1 MKFDALWLLRYA
13 MWASVSLPIALFA
26 GVPVTAHSAD
36 TVDLDM
42 LLRRDTYDDIKL
54 SPTGEYY
61 AATVPLADR
70 TVLAVIRR
78 SDKAVT
84 GKIHIGED
92 TVIADFWWANNER
105 VVASVAEKRGR
116 NDSPTLTGELVAVN
130 ADGSKGKWLTS
141 KVDYTYA
148 WMHGPVPNDDR
159 HILIT
164 STAGG
169 DNPEISLEKMDIYDG
184 SRSPVSASP
193 VPWAA
198 FTTDQAG
205 AARFAHGSGNDNASK
220 LYYRAKPGADW
231 TLVNDESVSGVG
243 MSALGFSVDGRI
255 AYLWSERKA
264 GPDAILAWDPVSGE
278 RKEILADPVVDPI
291 SVIRTFDTG
300 VPVGV
305 RYMHDRISTRFFD
318 PASPLAKIH
327 RQLEKAFPDDAVAI
341 TSATRDGKLL
351 LVQVMSDRN
360 RGDFYIFDTVAKKVD
375 PLTSRRIWID
385 PAKLPPTRRVQ
396 FAARDGLVLHGY
408 LTLPMGAQSGTSSPM
423 VLLPHGGPFGIYD
436 EWWFDEETQI
446 LAAAGYSVLRVNYR
460 GSGNYGRAFKLA
472 GARQW
477 GRAMQDDLTDATR
490 WAIDQKI
497 ADAGRICIYGASY
510 GGYAALMGVA
520 REPDLYRCAA
530 GYVGVYDLEMKHKDN
545 SRSAR
550 WARNWS
556 LEWLG
561 ERKDMAAISP
571 TQLADRVK
579 VPVFLAAGGKDR
591 NAPIEHTEKMEK
603 ALKAAGVP
611 VETLSFPYEGHGFYT
626 DEHRREYYTKL
637 LDFLARHLGGARAK
651 AQ

>member
-1 MKFDALWLLRYA
+1 MKSRILRLWRCA
-13 MWASVSLPIALFA
+13 VSLSIVLLA
-26 GVPVTAHSAD
+26 GAPLSAHSAD
-36 TVDLDM
+36 SVDLDM

-92 TVIADFWWANNER
+92 TVIADFWWVNNER

-116 NDSPTLTGELVAVN
+116 NDTPTLTGELVAVN

-148 WMHGPVPNDDR
+148 WMHGLIPGDDR

-169 DNPEISLEKMDIYDG
+169 DNPEISLEKMDVYDG
-184 SRSPVSASP
+184 SRSPVSAAP
-193 VPWAA
+193 VRWANY
-198 FTTDQAG
+198 TTDAAG
-205 AARFAHGSGNDNASK
+205 VARFARGSGNDNVSK
-220 LYYRAKPGADW
+220 LYYRAKAGAEW
-231 TLVNDESVSGVG
+231 ILINDESVSGVVV
-243 MSALGFSVDGRI
+243 SALGFSADGRI
-255 AYLWSERKA
+255 AYLWSDRKK
-264 GPDAILAWDPVSGE
+264 GPDVVLAWDPLTDE
-278 RKEILADPVVDPI
+278 RKEVLADPTVDPFAT
-291 SVIRTFDTG
+291 IRTLDTD
-300 VPVGV
+300 VPVGA
-305 RYMHDRISTRFFD
+305 RYMHDRITSRFID
-318 PASPLAKIH
+318 PASPLARIY
-327 RQLEKAFPDDAVAI
+327 RQLEKGFPDEGVFV
-341 TSATRDGKLL
+341 TSGTRDGKLL

-396 FAARDGLVLHGY
+396 FAARDGLVLHAY
-408 LTLPMGAQSGTSSPM
+408 LTLPSGAQAGTPSPM
-423 VLLPHGGPFGIYD
+423 VLLPHGGPFGVFD
-436 EWWFDEETQI
+436 HWGFDEETQI
-446 LAAAGYSVLRVNYR
+446 LAAAGYAVLRVNYR
-460 GSGNYGRAFKLA
+460 GSGNYGRAFKAA
-472 GARQW
+472 GAKQW
-477 GRAMQDDLTDATR
+477 GLAMQDDLTDATR

-497 ADAGRICIYGASY
+497 ATADRICIYGASY
-510 GGYAALMGVA
+510 GGYAALMGA
-520 REPDLYRCAA
+520 AKEPELYRCAA
-530 GYVGVYDLEMKHKDN
+530 GYVGVYDLEMMHRDD

-550 WARNWS
+550 SARNWA
-556 LEWLG
+556 LDWLG
-561 ERKDMAAISP
+561 DRDRMAAVSP
-571 TQLADRVK
+571 TRLADRIK

-591 NAPIEHTEKMEK
+591 IAPIEHTEKMEK

-611 VETLSFPYEGHGFYT
+611 VETLSFPHEGHGFYT

-637 LDFLARHLGGARAK
+637 LDFLSRHLGGARAK